1 MRTCTLRFGI
11 TAALS
16 LALSACAAGRA
27 ESPAWNEL
35 EAVHA
40 TPAVREA
47 ATLAPVP
54 FAAAERARLAAEHVC
69 DSGHDAACDA
79 AVDQALAGYAL
90 TEATA
95 RGIRAK
101 TRAEAARASLTEQ
114 GRAAD
119 EAAAARTTSER
130 EASEL
135 GAELEVATHVVPP
148 RASGPAP
155 AAREEARRRAAASL
169 AEDAE
174 LLCDAARLA
183 GGSAATAANASSTTD
198 DPALLKVR
206 DELKAKPAAGSAG
219 PLLDDAT
226 RARAACLTQLTTVRA
241 RGTAIDS
248 EAEAILAAVSARG
261 LGDDATVHRD
271 ERGVLVVLA
280 APFDKDHLTTR
291 ASDALEALAAIALA
305 HPKSALQLVAHDAS
319 SGAAVET
326 DEHRALVDKR
336 LDDAAHVLEAAG
348 IPATRRHAVRAY
360 GRLPIVDPTD
370 SAHRARNERLEVV
383 FVSH

>member
-1 MRTCTLRFGI
+1 MRICALRIGL

-16 LALSACAAGRA
+16 LALSACAAGNA

-35 EAVHA
+35 EAVHT

-47 ATLAPVP
+47 AALAPVP
-54 FAAAERARLAAEHVC
+54 FAAAERARIAAEHAC
-69 DSGHDAACDA
+69 DSGHDAACEA
-79 AVDQALAGYAL
+79 AVDEALAGYAL

-95 RGIRAK
+95 RGVRAK

-119 EAAAARTTSER
+119 EAAAARTTAER

-174 LLCDAARLA
+174 LLCDAAKLA
-183 GGSAATAANASSTTD
+183 GAAASAASATD
-198 DPALLKVR
+198 DPALLKIR
-206 DELKAKPAAGSAG
+206 DELTTKPAAGAAGAG

-226 RARAACLTQLTTVRA
+226 RARAACLSQLTAARA

-248 EAEAILAAVSARG
+248 EAEAILAAISARG
-261 LGDDATVHRD
+261 LGDDLTVHRD
-271 ERGVLVVLA
+271 ERGVLVVLE
-280 APFDKDHLTTR
+280 APFDKDHLTTH
-291 ASDALEALAAIALA
+291 ASDALKALAAIALA
-305 HPKSALQLVAHDAS
+305 HPRSALQLVAHDAS
-319 SGAAVET
+319 GSEKSGTET
-326 DEHRALVDKR
+326 AEHRTLVEHR
-336 LDDAAHVLEAAG
+336 LDDAAHLLDAAG
-348 IPATRRHAVRAY
+348 ISAARRHAVRAY
-360 GRLPIVDPTD
+360 DRLPIVDPAD
-370 SAHRARNERLEVV
+370 AAHRARNERLEVV
-383 FVSH
+383 FVSS